1 MVRDHGS
8 SSIERSSEGSRASC
22 GGRIT
27 CSCES
32 RLRRLASRGLDEKQR
47 TRCVSCGSDRVVG
60 IGWLR
65 AGIFNF
71 ADVAIMAGIALFLL
85 SELFDRHK
93 PNALERT

>member
-1 MVRDHGS
+1 
-8 SSIERSSEGSRASC
+8 
-22 GGRIT
+22 
-27 CSCES
+27 
-32 RLRRLASRGLDEKQR
+32 
-47 TRCVSCGSDRVVG
+47 VG